1 MEKNNLFKET
11 ISENLYKD
19 VLGYFKNLHDEKR
32 AVETLKK
39 KIKDRSKLHMGF
51 GILSGSVGL
60 VTIGMAISN
69 NYEIYKVSA
78 ETLHIAGVASLAMAT
93 ISTNIYKGITALRR
107 EYLDSFNKSPLQD
120 LDTYSQF
127 EKRLVMDLNAAGVP
141 VEYRHVSDYM
151 EFAEMRDLWETSKN
165 VDDELKQK
173 TETYVKRLLEEYKEP
188 LENEIT
194 MAERLIKP
202 RRHTPK

>member
-51 GILSGSVGL
+51 GVLSGSVGL

-107 EYLDSFNKSPLQD
+107 EYLDSFNKGPLQD

-127 EKRLVMDLNAAGVP
+127 EKRLVMDLNAAGVA

-188 LENEIT
+188 LENERT

>member
-1 MEKNNLFKET
+1 MENNLFKET

-32 AVETLKK
+32 SVETLKK
-39 KIKDRSKLHMGF
+39 KIKDRTKLHMGF
-51 GILSGSVGL
+51 GIVSGSVGL

-78 ETLHIAGVASLAMAT
+78 ETLHIAGFACLAMAT
-93 ISTNIYKGITALRR
+93 ISTNIYKGINALRR
-107 EYLDSFNKSPLQD
+107 EYLDSFNKGPLQD
-120 LDTYSQF
+120 LETYSQF

-165 VDDELKQK
+165 VDDELKKK

-194 MAERLIKP
+194 MAESLIKP

>member
-1 MEKNNLFKET
+1 MENNLFKEK

-32 AVETLKK
+32 SVETLKK
-39 KIKDRSKLHMGF
+39 KIKDRTKLHIGF
-51 GILSGSVGL
+51 GVLSGSVGL

-93 ISTNIYKGITALRR
+93 ISTNIYKGINALRR
-107 EYLDSFNKSPLQD
+107 EYLDSFNKGPLQD
-120 LDTYSQF
+120 LETYSQF
-127 EKRLVMDLNAAGVP
+127 EKKLVMDLNAAGVP

-165 VDDELKQK
+165 VDVELKQK

>member
-1 MEKNNLFKET
+1 MENNLFKEK

-32 AVETLKK
+32 SVETLKK
-39 KIKDRSKLHMGF
+39 KIKDRTKLHIGF
-51 GILSGSVGL
+51 GVLSGSVGL

-107 EYLDSFNKSPLQD
+107 EYLDSFNKGPLQD
-120 LDTYSQF
+120 LETYSQF
-127 EKRLVMDLNAAGVP
+127 EKKLVMDLNAAGVP

>member
-1 MEKNNLFKET
+1 MEKNNLFKEK

-32 AVETLKK
+32 SVETLKK
-39 KIKDRSKLHMGF
+39 KIKDRTNLHMGF
-51 GILSGSVGL
+51 GVLSGSVGL

-120 LDTYSQF
+120 LETYSQF
-127 EKRLVMDLNAAGVP
+127 EKKLVMDLNDAGVP

-202 RRHTPK
+202 RRYTPK

>member
-1 MEKNNLFKET
+1 MENNLFKEK

-32 AVETLKK
+32 SVETLKK
-39 KIKDRSKLHMGF
+39 KIKDRTNLHLGF
-51 GILSGSVGL
+51 GVLSGSVGL

-69 NYEIYKVSA
+69 NYELYKVSA
-78 ETLHIAGVASLAMAT
+78 ETLHIAGIASLAMAT

-107 EYLDSFNKSPLQD
+107 EYLESFNKGPLQD
-120 LDTYSQF
+120 LETYSQF
-127 EKRLVMDLNAAGVP
+127 EKKLVMDLNAAGVP